1 MGLKSSSGSPN
12 FYYSCRDMT
21 KYHVFLNIFVVLKH
35 THTHIVQIYFYLGGL
50 YLVAALVRYKEI
62 SLLFVGLKFDFLL
75 HFFFKLD
82 WPMNQTHGSAKD
94 V

>member
-1 MGLKSSSGSPN
+1 
-12 FYYSCRDMT
+12 MT
-21 KYHVFLNIFVVLKH
+21 KYHVFLNIFVVLKHTH

-75 HFFFKLD
+75 HFFLKLD